1 MSQEYKSYNTL
12 AAIFKEVYNEEVLKA
27 IPVTQEKTAEEW
39 KKEYHNLLSKHQDY
53 RLAVQL
59 FQDAAKDVLLGGLD
73 TESIAKLQEALA
85 KAWNL

>member
-1 MSQEYKSYNTL
+1 MNTL
-12 AAIFKEVYNEEVLKA
+12 AALFKEVYDPELLKA
-27 IPVTQEKTAEEW
+27 APMTQEKTVEEW
-39 KKEYHNLLSKHQDY
+39 KKEYYDLLSKHQDY

-73 TESIAKLQEALA
+73 AESIAKLQEALA